1 MTDHAGLIE
10 RLHDGVPLTRVSGV
24 GEVADTEA
32 ADRTMDEAAS
42 AIASLVKER
51 DALKIESSKHAY
63 EADKAKQDRDT
74 AERRSEDFWSGRVAS
89 AEARCTR
96 LEEALRPFHTAFS
109 RMETEMFL
117 SPDSLVVPDDMP
129 IGLLF
134 DETGTAIVTVLAS
147 DFRRAR
153 QALEEQG

>member
-10 RLHDGVPLTRVSGV
+10 RL
-24 GEVADTEA
+24 
-32 ADRTMDEAAS
+32 RTDAGYLRHRSHQTLSTIGNECDEAAS

-89 AEARCTR
+89 AEARCAR
-96 LEEALRPFHTAFS
+96 LAEALRPFPAAFS

-117 SPDSLVVPDDMP
+117 SPQSLVVPDDMP

-134 DETGTAIVTVLAS
+134 DETGAAVVTVLAS